1 MQICQECLALLSGDS
16 RTPEVKATFLTTKG
30 GMHMDTQRKPLLQ
43 LKGCTTANSKIQEIW
58 ETDPSW
64 QASIRTKHLFI
75 SFLVSEPWQTLHFHI
90 LIWAF
95 IPFFWV
101 VLGLF
106 FLITKSHCICW
117 LSQSSSS
124 PLRKCTWHH

>member
-1 MQICQECLALLSGDS
+1 
-16 RTPEVKATFLTTKG
+16 
-30 GMHMDTQRKPLLQ
+30 MDTQRKPLLQ
-43 LKGCTTANSKIQEIW
+43 LKGCTIANSKIQEIW

-75 SFLVSEPWQTLHFHI
+75 SFLVTEPWQTLHFHI

-95 IPFFWV
+95 IPFLWV

-106 FLITKSHCICW
+106 FFNHKVSLYLLAFSKLQLPTAKMYMAS
-117 LSQSSSS
+117 LEMGLFF
-124 PLRKCTWHH
+124 PLRKRGRKQSKQELGLFTSW